1 VRAEVPDVVGQ
12 HRAEDRDAQ
21 RAADLAGGVVDRRRD
36 ALLVVGQRGDDRRR
50 GRRGGERHPDAEQ
63 DQRPEQVPVGRAGPH
78 RRADQQA
85 ERDQHQ
91 PGRADDRQPEAPRRR
106 SGSPETRDAILR
118 AARELFAAHGY
129 DGTTLRAVAER
140 AGVDVALS
148 SYYFG
153 YKADLFAAALELP
166 VSPVVALG
174 GVLAQSERRDDLAKR
189 LLTTLV
195 GLWDQAG
202 GGPLAALLRSATSQE
217 DLLRAFIEREIL
229 PLLATAI
236 DGEDA
241 GVREAAAASQV
252 VGLVMLRYVLRVEP
266 LASAPPERVVA
277 TVAPALQAYFSAR
290 P

>member
-1 VRAEVPDVVGQ
+1 MK
-12 HRAEDRDAQ
+12 
-21 RAADLAGGVVDRRRD
+21 
-36 ALLVVGQRGDDRRR
+36 RG
-50 GRRGGERHPDAEQ
+50 
-63 DQRPEQVPVGRAGPH
+63 
-78 RRADQQA
+78 
-85 ERDQHQ
+85 
-91 PGRADDRQPEAPRRR
+91 RR

-118 AARELFAAHGY
+118 AARELFAERGY

-153 YKADLFAAALELP
+153 SKADLFAAALELP
-166 VSPVVALG
+166 VSPVVALS
-174 GVLAQSERRDDLAKR
+174 GVLAEGRDDLAER

-229 PLLATAI
+229 PLLASAI

-241 GVREAAAASQV
+241 GVRAAAASSQV

-277 TVAPALQAYFSAR
+277 IVGPALQAYFDGR
-290 P
+290 R